1 VPSIERPNMV
11 DEVLWLWPVWIPRA
25 RLSMILGPPGSE
37 KSIIAAWIAT
47 TVLRGSGRFPDGA
60 QLTGGPNW
68 VTWVIT
74 ESTHQLL
81 VDRLTQMGAPL
92 EYVRCPVDPEDTEDT
107 EVCPVI
113 DLTQERWLGLVA
125 AAVAERRPTWVI
137 VEAIGSRR
145 GEIAPGIHRAVDVM
159 AGVARDVGCAIT
171 FLFHREGDMPKSNRS
186 VGVRSWAAIAARMA
200 TILSVSPWAPET
212 NDLRLRVIK
221 TDGER
226 PEPLR
231 VRIDTGVPRVVRRP
245 VTPPSSAVDRAA
257 EYLERHLANGPQM
270 AFQLIRAARFGERIS
285 KRSLDR
291 AKRRLEIRSY
301 LEGRRW
307 WWTR

>member
-1 VPSIERPNMV
+1 MSSIERPNLV
-11 DEVLWLWPVWIPRA
+11 DEARWLWPGWIPRGH
-25 RLSMILGPPGSE
+25 LSMLTGPLGSG
-37 KSIIAAWIAT
+37 KSVLAT
-47 TVLRGSGRFPDGA
+47 WLATSVLRGSGRFPDGA
-60 QLTGGPNW
+60 PVQPGGPNW
-68 VTWVIT
+68 VTWVNT
-74 ESTHQLL
+74 KSTHLLL
-81 VDRLTQMGAPL
+81 VDRLKLMGAPL
-92 EYVRCPVDPEDTEDT
+92 EHVRWPVDPEDTE
-107 EVCPVI
+107 VCQVI

-137 VEAIGSRR
+137 VDAIGSSR

-171 FLFHREGDMPKSNRS
+171 FLFHREGDMPRSNRS

-212 NDLRLRVIK
+212 KDLRLRVIK

-231 VRIDTGVPRVVRRP
+231 VRIDTGVPEIVCRP
-245 VTPPSSAVDRAA
+245 VTPPRSAVDRAA

-270 AFQLIRAARFGERIS
+270 AFQLIRAAKFGERIS